1 MGAGTVSVC
10 SEVRS
15 FMASSGKLRLF
26 VVLSQF
32 QIPFSQNCE
41 VLGQGFS
48 DLFFVVGR
56 TVNARLRPTHL
67 VSAVILTRPG
77 DLSLRRLSSSYVIS
91 HRPSRQEKRN
101 VVARA
106 PPTVGG
112 VRDGLSFTTRPLR
125 PSPRT
130 RRRPA
135 VRDRARAPVRS
146 YRQWDAAARSCDVH
160 H

>member
-1 MGAGTVSVC
+1 MGAGTVFVC

-48 DLFFVVGR
+48 DLLFVVGR

-67 VSAVILTRPG
+67 ISAVVLTRPG
-77 DLSLRRLSSSYVIS
+77 GLSLGRASSLYAIS
-91 HRPSRQEKRN
+91 HWRSKQGKPKRN
-101 VVARA
+101 VVART

-112 VRDGLSFTTRPLR
+112 VRDGL
-125 PSPRT
+125 
-130 RRRPA
+130 
-135 VRDRARAPVRS
+135 
-146 YRQWDAAARSCDVH
+146 
-160 H
+160 